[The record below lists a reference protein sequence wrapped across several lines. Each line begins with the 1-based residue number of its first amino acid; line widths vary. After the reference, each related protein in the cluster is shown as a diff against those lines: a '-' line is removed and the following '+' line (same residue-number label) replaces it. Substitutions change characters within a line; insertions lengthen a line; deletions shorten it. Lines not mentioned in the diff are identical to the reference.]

1 MLLRKRAWD
10 IAREEYPV
18 LHEKDSLAKAMF
30 VLTEWLEKKDGCLC
44 ALVLD
49 RNERL
54 KGVVSIWDTIRFME
68 RALLHGSA
76 FRGADENRF
85 EQMFDNAC
93 KVSGSTSVHD
103 IMDTDMTV
111 VSPDEPLVMLLETF
125 VKKGRSYAVVK
136 EGPRVIGA
144 IMITDV
150 YSEISKKITQR
161 VHP

>member
-18 LHEKDSLAKAMF
+18 LRETDSLAKAMNI
-30 VLTEWLEKKDGCLC
+30 LTEWLDKKDGCLC

-49 RNERL
+49 SNERL

-68 RALLHGSA
+68 DALLHGNA
-76 FRGADENRF
+76 LRGADENRF

-93 KVSGSTSVHD
+93 KVSGSTSVAE

-111 VSPDEPLVMLLETF
+111 ISPDEPLVLILESF

-136 EGPRVIGA
+136 EGPRVIGV
-144 IMITDV
+144 IMITDI
-150 YSEISKKITQR
+150 YTEISKKITQKM
-161 VHP
+161 HS